1 MKVTSRKHL
10 FQSISG
16 GTVMSNS
23 FQSSEIRLR
32 DQLVYAK
39 SHGIDIDVEGISYS
53 ERRPEDILRIMERGN
68 YMVDF
73 EGDALGRIIAIHIDR
88 VRRK

>member
-1 MKVTSRKHL
+1 
-10 FQSISG
+10 
-16 GTVMSNS
+16 MSPSYQN
-23 FQSSEIRLR
+23 SEIRLK

-39 SHGIDIDVEGISYS
+39 SHGIDVDVEGISYS
-53 ERRPEDILRIMERGN
+53 NRKPEDILRIMERGN

-88 VRRK
+88 VKRRD